1 MYTCSAVNP
10 HLMEYIDMIK
20 LQALALILAT
30 VVAEVRKTYPMIP
43 SRFIKMKGLKAIK
56 IGYYGNERI
65 IKCESEN
72 GINDRINA
80 LNELLA
86 LSDAFKR
93 QAYEVESVTLI
104 FGASRGNLID
114 TYYL

>member
-1 MYTCSAVNP
+1 
-10 HLMEYIDMIK
+10 MIK

-30 VVAEVRKTYPMIP
+30 VISEVNKTLPMIP
-43 SRFIKMKGLKAIK
+43 TRFLKMKGLRAIK
-56 IGYYGNERI
+56 IGYYGKKRVI
-65 IKCESEN
+65 TCGSEN

-86 LSDAFKR
+86 LFDALNR
-93 QAYEVESVTLI
+93 QAYEIESVTLV
-104 FGASRGNLID
+104 FGATRGNLKD